1 VIPDL
6 PEGGVVLAAVKHTSL
21 ARWTCWRTRWGGSR
35 CEAGSARGDL
45 SLRETLALQRL
56 AQLAK
61 PKLLIMDEF
70 GYLPFESAA
79 AHPLLQ
85 LVSRRYERG
94 SILITSNC
102 AVGDW
107 DAVLG
112 DPLWRPRY

>member
-61 PKLLIMDEF
+61 PKLL
-70 GYLPFESAA
+70 
-79 AHPLLQ
+79 LQ